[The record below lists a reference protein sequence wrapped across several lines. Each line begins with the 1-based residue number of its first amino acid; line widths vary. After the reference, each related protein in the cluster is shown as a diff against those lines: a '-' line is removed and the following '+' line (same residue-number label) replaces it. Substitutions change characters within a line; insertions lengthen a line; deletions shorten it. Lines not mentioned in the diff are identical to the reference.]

1 MGGAG
6 LDPGKLL
13 MVVHLGPF
21 GGNCNTIAEG
31 TRGVGPD
38 GGLPFAAVLS
48 EYTSSKLTPTGKWDP
63 GDAID
68 HIPRPGIQSAGGCFT
83 EQLQR
88 DSGSVAAAAPLKGV
102 VCEAA
107 TQPGACTNGTQLT
120 RTPTGVE
127 G

>member
-1 MGGAG
+1 MLAS
-6 LDPGKLL
+6 
-13 MVVHLGPF
+13 HLPP
-21 GGNCNTIAEG
+21 CS
-31 TRGVGPD
+31 
-38 GGLPFAAVLS
+38 LS
-48 EYTSSKLTPTGKWDP
+48 THQISSRPTGKWDP

-83 EQLQR
+83 EKLQR
-88 DSGSVAAAAPLKGV
+88 DS
-102 VCEAA
+102 EAA

>member
-13 MVVHLGPF
+13 MVIHLGPL

-83 EQLQR
+83 EKLQR
-88 DSGSVAAAAPLKGV
+88 DS
-102 VCEAA
+102 EAA
-107 TQPGACTNGTQLT
+107 TQSGACTNGTQLT
-120 RTPTGVE
+120 RTPAGVE